1 MGELGSVSLKDVG
14 FLWRIIK
21 LKKKN
26 DCGEDCITLCIY
38 ESP

>member
-14 FLWRIIK
+14 FLWRVIK
-21 LKKKN
+21 IKKN
-26 DCGEDCITLCIY
+26 YCGEDCITLCIY